1 MRNAATF
8 EDDFGYDEPRRRAA
22 PPRKSRQTPG
32 KGRKR
37 KGRGFRLDTRKVVR
51 YLAVG
56 LSTGLVVAIAL
67 NALVLQ
73 KGRHPAPLFGKALAP
88 GQAMP
93 APSVAA
99 RVAAPAPT
107 IAAPEATIPA
117 AVPSAPA
124 PTKPRRT
131 VVAAPGGTAPDGTSS
146 DKGGS
151 DRDDAIARLLAG
163 QAKGPQRNGGAAAE
177 KAQDKAGD
185 PSQVKT
191 VTGVQRALA
200 KLGFNVKAT
209 GTIGPQTHK
218 AIEAFEKDRHMPVTG
233 EVSHRMTK
241 VLAAESGLKLD

>member
-22 PPRKSRQTPG
+22 PQRKSRPAPG

-56 LSTGLVVAIAL
+56 LSTSLVVGIAL

-73 KGRHPAPLFGKALAP
+73 KGRHPAPLFGKALAL
-88 GQAMP
+88 GQ
-93 APSVAA
+93 PSPTPPVAKVAA
-99 RVAAPAPT
+99 PVSAIAAAEAALPAAVALAPAPT
-107 IAAPEATIPA
+107 R
-117 AVPSAPA
+117 
-124 PTKPRRT
+124 PRRT
-131 VVAAPGGTAPDGTSS
+131 AVAAPGGNAPDGTSS

-151 DRDDAIARLLAG
+151 DKDDAIARLLAG
-163 QAKGPQRNGGAAAE
+163 QAKGPQRGGGAAAE
-177 KAQDKAGD
+177 KAKDKSGD

-191 VTGVQRALA
+191 VTGVQRALV
-200 KLGFNVKAT
+200 KLGFPVKAT

-218 AIEAFEKDRHMPVTG
+218 AIEAFEKDRRMPVTG
-233 EVSHRMTK
+233 EVSHRVTK
-241 VLAAESGLKLD
+241 VLAAESGLKID